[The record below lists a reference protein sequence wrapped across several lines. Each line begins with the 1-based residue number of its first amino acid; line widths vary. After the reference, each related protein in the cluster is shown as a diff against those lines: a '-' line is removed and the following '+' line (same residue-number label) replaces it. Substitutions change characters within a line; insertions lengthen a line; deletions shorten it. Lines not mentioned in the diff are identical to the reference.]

1 MVLNVSS
8 YLYKLDT
15 LAFKIQNISLNIQQM
30 SGEGM
35 IDFKSIG
42 ISSDGVLKE
51 SYFERTSDG
60 FLKEIKWKLFY
71 TQWVSWKGVCKMYKW
86 MSEFGLKDSK
96 RFNMLRELVWRV
108 GEGVNR

>member
-51 SYFERTSDG
+51 MKVI
-60 FLKEIKWKLFY
+60 L
-71 TQWVSWKGVCKMYKW
+71 
-86 MSEFGLKDSK
+86 
-96 RFNMLRELVWRV
+96 
-108 GEGVNR
+108 